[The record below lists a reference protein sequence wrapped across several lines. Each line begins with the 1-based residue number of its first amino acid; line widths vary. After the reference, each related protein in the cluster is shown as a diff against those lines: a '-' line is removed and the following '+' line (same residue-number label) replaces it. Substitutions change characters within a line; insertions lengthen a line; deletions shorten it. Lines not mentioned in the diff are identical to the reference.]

1 MVTNYEV
8 DAFLTSLRDE
18 GAEVQGLIKRFLLL
32 LDDAH
37 NPDMASARA
46 RLRVLMQRD
55 AEIGKHRAVWAL
67 LGPWLEEPAQPAKPP
82 KTTGKVIETL
92 GVTPP

>member
-1 MVTNYEV
+1 MATNYEV

-18 GAEVQGLIKRFLLL
+18 GAEVQEVIKHFLHM

-37 NPDMASARA
+37 NPDMAPARA

-55 AEIGKHRAVWAL
+55 TEIGKHRAIWAL
-67 LGPWLEEPAQPAKPP
+67 LAPWLSEPSEPAKPA
-82 KTTGKVIETL
+82 KTTGKVIESL

>member
-18 GAEVQGLIKRFLLL
+18 SAEIQEFIKHFLLV
-32 LDDAH
+32 LDDSH
-37 NPDMASARA
+37 NPGMASARA
-46 RLRVLMQRD
+46 RLKMLMRRD
-55 AEIGKHRAVWAL
+55 AEIGKHRAIWGQL
-67 LGPWLEEPAQPAKPP
+67 SPWLAEPSEPAKPA
-82 KTTGKVIETL
+82 KTTGKVIESL

>member
-1 MVTNYEV
+1 MATNYEV

-18 GAEVQGLIKRFLLL
+18 GPEVQGFIKHFLQL

-46 RLRVLMQRD
+46 RLRALMQRD
-55 AEIGKHRAVWAL
+55 AEIGKHRGVWGAL
-67 LGPWLEEPAQPAKPP
+67 APWLGEPAEPVKQS
-82 KTTGKVIETL
+82 KTTGKVIESL